1 VQLFRQIEYDPA
13 SNVAF
18 ANIDKDQRDDLAR
31 ARAFSLP
38 PPPLDFSTPRR
49 RQGCD
54 EQGILFK
61 RMRDL
66 ESRDH
71 VESLSRAS
79 ACVGYNGITG
89 RRRTETSQIQWHHRT
104 SERRNEKDGVS
115 NRAFRMVSVSRRG
128 RRGDAAC
135 DRSREGAIERRDP
148 APKICRLGWRASA
161 SIDKPPTGQQITS
174 HPLID
179 PAFVKYSTAA
189 AIKRKLPSALS
200 TLRDTQLGST
210 LHSAKQKL
218 RRVLPSVDYLPECA
232 LFSSSFCLLASAK
245 AANSLQEAI
254 FHEAFTGSQRTITR
268 AGSACK
274 TGPSFF

>member
-1 VQLFRQIEYDPA
+1 MRR
-13 SNVAF
+13 S
-18 ANIDKDQRDDLAR
+18 R
-31 ARAFSLP
+31 ARIFPSL
-38 PPPLDFSTPRR
+38 PLDFSTPRR

-61 RMRDL
+61 RMHDL
-66 ESRDH
+66 ESCDH
-71 VESLSRAS
+71 VESLSRAR
-79 ACVGYNGITG
+79 CVGCNGLQGQGLKHRKFNCIIEQARGAT
-89 RRRTETSQIQWHHRT
+89 RRTESRI
-104 SERRNEKDGVS
+104 ELLV
-115 NRAFRMVSVSRRG
+115 VSVSEE
-128 RRGDAAC
+128 DAATRRAT
-135 DRSREGAIERRDP
+135 DRARARSSVAIRRRKSAASDGGLRSRSINPQRDN
-148 APKICRLGWRASA
+148 KSLR
-161 SIDKPPTGQQITS
+161 ITS
-174 HPLID
+174 LID

-218 RRVLPSVDYLPECA
+218 RRVFPSVDYLPEYA
-232 LFSSSFCLLASAK
+232 LFTSSLCLPASAK

-254 FHEAFTGSQRTITR
+254 FHEAFTGSQRTITC